1 MYLNETDR
9 LCRDPWHYKI
19 HGSGSQVNGR
29 YSRRLY
35 SDLFL
40 VVIHRLKNSGRI
52 LNRRGDF
59 VQRSSICESWF
70 AFGFRICVPG
80 VGVVDLG
87 FVP

>member
-1 MYLNETDR
+1 MVYGTIRFMGVRAKDTAGAAGGVI
-9 LCRDPWHYKI
+9 P
-19 HGSGSQVNGR
+19 
-29 YSRRLY
+29 

-40 VVIHRLKNSGRI
+40 VVIHRFKNCGRI

-59 VQRSSICESWF
+59 VQRSSICDSWF